1 MPRVNYSPRSRK
13 LRKCGSCGAEI
24 QIGEPY
30 RYWKL
35 RYGGKY
41 TRCMKPE
48 CAPKP
53 HELTSAKYGPL
64 LSAAADAETA
74 VNLAGS
80 IEDIN
85 SQLDDVISQAEEVIG
100 EYEDSIEQSP
110 NLASA
115 NGWEETR
122 DMIEEFRQGLED
134 VRNGA
139 PEESSEE
146 TECSH
151 CNGSG
156 KEDCPECDAEG
167 EVDGEPCPE
176 CEGEGQVECPECEGT
191 GTVEDDS
198 SESPLDEYREKA
210 LEALGNASF

>member
-13 LRKCGSCGAEI
+13 LRRCGNCGAEI
-24 QIGEPY
+24 QVGEPY

-35 RYGGKY
+35 RYGGKF

-64 LSAAADAETA
+64 LSAVADAETA
-74 VNLAGS
+74 VGQADS
-80 IEDIN
+80 IEDIS
-85 SQLDDVISQAEEVIG
+85 SQLDDIISQAEDVIG
-100 EYEDSIEQSP
+100 EYDDSIEQSP

-134 VRNGA
+134 VRDDA
-139 PEESSEE
+139 PDEPE
-146 TECSH
+146 TEVDCPT
-151 CNGSG
+151 CDGSG
-156 KEDCPECDAEG
+156 KEDCGECEG
-167 EVDGEPCPE
+167 GEIDGEPCPT
-176 CEGEGQVECPECEGT
+176 CEGEGQIDCMECEGT
-191 GTVEDDS
+191 GKVEDDS
-198 SESPLDEYREKA
+198 TESPLDEYREKA
-210 LEALGNASF
+210 LEALGNVSF